1 VVVPTPGPEK
11 VDSAN
16 SNAIQFI
23 MQEKLKTKP
32 ANAYLAERQKE
43 QQQQPF
49 KFQQH
54 FGFDIIED
62 ELVLAGTLAD
72 PKDCAGY
79 AQLLQQD
86 ACDRLCSGNKSCTR
100 RCRIGCYVQR
110 AGITYFY
117 HGSTREV
124 VDAFT
129 TEFASAVFTRDEL
142 TLRSMRAVDIF
153 LDRAMESTD
162 LDRFKMRAVALKS
175 APGAVAYVADV
186 AAWCTLCLES
196 PDVPVS
202 EVELEPRYKQI
213 LVDQEPVLGPPHTS
227 EWQRVYEQRVYGGL
241 QVNEFLH
248 GVLVAVDGMDL
259 KCLATRKLKPGYVP
273 RRQHAQRRQ
282 HVDDVQPR
290 QHQRQHDA
298 QRKHGAQ
305 RQPAQR
311 RRDEQRR
318 HDAQRQHAYW
328 RRIKRRR
335 ERSVTTTRTTKWATT
350 MMRCLVTRAMTS
362 RVRRH
367 SMQGPL

>member
-1 VVVPTPGPEK
+1 MRTTSVGRRNGQSYRHRTRWESFESLGIGLQPDATANEAGSNQSYPAHQGEAAFDESPPAKERVVVPTPGPEK

-100 RCRIGCYVQR
+100 RCRIGCYLQR

-129 TEFASAVFTRDEL
+129 TEFASAVFTHDEL

-153 LDRAMESTD
+153 PDRAMELTD

-259 KCLATRKLKPGYVP
+259 KCLATRKLKPGYALP
-273 RRQHAQRRQ
+273 EAFRLLFGEI
-282 HVDDVQPR
+282 PN
-290 QHQRQHDA
+290 
-298 QRKHGAQ
+298 GG
-305 RQPAQR
+305 
-311 RRDEQRR
+311 
-318 HDAQRQHAYW
+318 
-328 RRIKRRR
+328 
-335 ERSVTTTRTTKWATT
+335 
-350 MMRCLVTRAMTS
+350 S
-362 RVRRH
+362 RFSLLQQYMARL
-367 SMQGPL
+367 S